1 MVSRPHHNIFPL
13 QHRRS
18 SSPLVKVPAQ
28 NIVQAFSEPQGKLY
42 LVYGDGAIFSLSLGL
57 AAHALHLG
65 GTIAVV
71 DGCNQFD
78 VHSLVT
84 YARAHGLRPDVFL
97 ERIFVSRGFT
107 CYQMEA
113 AIVNKLGPFLHTI
126 GSRTAMIFGLLDT
139 FYDEQASTREVNQ
152 MLRRVLDSLRAR
164 KKEGTSVLL
173 ACREMKVMPEAR
185 NKLLDVL
192 KTGMDRVYRVEQ
204 SPEGPL
210 RLTLERRRDHVL
222 STRTAGAFHAERS
235 TPKRS

>member
-1 MVSRPHHNIFPL
+1 MASRMHHNIFPL
-13 QHRRS
+13 QHRRPA
-18 SSPLVKVPAQ
+18 SPVVTVPAQ
-28 NIVQAFSEPQGKLY
+28 SIVQAFGEPQGKLY
-42 LVYGDGAIFSLSLGL
+42 LVYGDGAIFPLSLGL

-78 VHSLVT
+78 VHALAT
-84 YARAHGLRPDVFL
+84 YARVHGLRPDAFL

-113 AIVNKLGPFLHTI
+113 AIVNKLGPFLNTI
-126 GSRTAMIFGLLDT
+126 GSRTAMVFGLLDT

-152 MLRRVLDSLRAR
+152 MLGRVLNSLRAR
-164 KKEGTSVLL
+164 KEEGISVLL
-173 ACREMKVMPEAR
+173 ACREMKVMPEER

-204 SPEGPL
+204 SPRGSL
-210 RLTLERRRDHVL
+210 RLTLEQRRDHIL
-222 STRTAGAFHAERS
+222 STRTAHTLRVERS
-235 TPKRS
+235 TSG